1 MNFKTKT
8 PCTSRMMFIH
18 LSQMSGHEN
27 ASLHWTNNIKIVASH
42 PGKYPASTISLKK
55 SWGQNCQAHAISL

>member
-1 MNFKTKT
+1 
-8 PCTSRMMFIH
+8 MMFIH